1 MLLPRFT
8 IRTLLALI
16 TLCAFAFVIAGFALR
31 GEHWALAITVGLVSI
46 GFILLVHA
54 AWFGAVW
61 VLSQLQSKPPAATD
75 EPLVN

>member
-16 TLCAFAFVIAGFALR
+16 TVCAFAFVVAGFALR

-46 GFILLVHA
+46 VFTLVVHA
-54 AWFGAVW
+54 AWFGAIW
-61 VLSQLQSKPPAATD
+61 MLSQLQSKPPAATN
-75 EPLVN
+75 EPLAK